1 MGIFPSSIFREG
13 DIMRKNESIKK
24 IMSTDL
30 FVVNT
35 TQTFSEVRKLFINQS
50 LHHALVVDGESLIGI
65 ISHTDVLKASVSE
78 VFSQD
83 DKAVDVALDHAV
95 SVKDLMTPDPITV
108 TAEDNVRAAAEV
120 LAEGVFHAVPVV
132 DGSTPVGI
140 VTSTDLIR
148 YLIAQY

>member
-1 MGIFPSSIFREG
+1 M
-13 DIMRKNESIKK
+13 
-24 IMSTDL
+24 
-30 FVVNT
+30 
-35 TQTFSEVRKLFINQS
+35 
-50 LHHALVVDGESLIGI
+50 DGKRLIGI

-95 SVKDLMTPDPITV
+95 SVKELMTPDPVSVTV
-108 TAEDNVRAAAEV
+108 NDNVRAAAEV
-120 LAEGVFHAVPVV
+120 LSEGVFHAVPVV
-132 DGSTPVGI
+132 EGDEPVGI